1 MHLVKPETL
10 EFIFVKGK
18 LMSKALNVFFSTT
31 VGLMLFYNLMGI
43 FKSFD
48 PQRLL

>member
-18 LMSKALNVFFSTT
+18 LMSKALNVFFFHD
-31 VGLMLFYNLMGI
+31 GRPYAFL
-43 FKSFD
+43 
-48 PQRLL
+48 